1 MIYGKD
7 APEIWRALGEEIKRV
22 DDELLKII
30 CNGKYNQI
38 LTRRE
43 LEPLIAAHD
52 HIWKFKAKAEERMN
66 TKYGIDDSN
75 IFYGD
80 RRVE

>member
-1 MIYGKD
+1 
-7 APEIWRALGEEIKRV
+7 
-22 DDELLKII
+22 
-30 CNGKYNQI
+30 
-38 LTRRE
+38 